1 MDLHKAL
8 ILGIESSC
16 DDTAASVLE
25 VNPKGSKIKSSIVYN
40 QFNLHKEYGGVVPE
54 IAARAHA
61 ELIDVVVEKSLK
73 TAKVAITDINAIGV
87 TAGPGLIGGV
97 LSGLMFAKGLSVST
111 NKPLIGVN
119 HLAGHA
125 LTPRLTNKVAFP
137 YLVLLVSGGHCQFL
151 IVHNYNKYER
161 LGGTIDDAPG
171 EAFDKAARLLGL
183 QQPGGPAIEEAAKKG
198 DVDRFDLPRPLLD
211 RKDCNFSFSG
221 LKTAL
226 MRKQIE
232 LTEKQGGLF
241 EKDVS
246 DLSASFQQAMHDVI
260 IEKSIR
266 AIDLYSK
273 FTNENQ
279 TFAIAGG
286 VAANEKI
293 RHSLQKVCKTKKIG
307 FLAPP
312 LELCTDNA
320 AIIAYAAAERFLHGD
335 YDDTTISARP
345 RWPLDN
351 KKPAILGSG
360 KKGSKA

>member
-1 MDLHKAL
+1 MKSLL

-16 DDTAASVLE
+16 DETATAIYDSE
-25 VNPKGSKIKSSIVYN
+25 KGLIGHQVFSQID
-40 QFNLHKEYGGVVPE
+40 LHKKYGGVVPE
-54 IAARAHA
+54 LASRDHIRK
-61 ELIDVVVEKSLK
+61 LLPMIDHLLKETEKSLGDID
-73 TAKVAITDINAIGV
+73 AIAY
-87 TAGPGLIGGV
+87 TAGPGL
-97 LSGLMFAKGLSVST
+97 SGALLVGSVMANGLAFSLGIPSVPIHHMEAHLLAPLLEQESAKM
-111 NKPLIGVN
+111 PFI
-119 HLAGHA
+119 A
-125 LTPRLTNKVAFP
+125 
-137 YLVLLVSGGHCQFL
+137 LLVSGGHTL
-151 IVHNYNKYER
+151 LVLVKSKGEYE
-161 LGGTIDDAPG
+161 LVGQTLDDAAG

-183 QQPGGPAIEEAAKKG
+183 QQPGGPAIEEAAIKG
-198 DVDRFDLPRPLLD
+198 DVSRFDLPRPLLD
-211 RKDCNFSFSG
+211 REDCNFSFSG

-226 MRKQIE
+226 MRKRNE

-279 TFAIAGG
+279 SFAIAGG

-293 RHSLQKVCKTKKIG
+293 RHSLQKVCKTKKID

-320 AIIAYAAAERFLHGD
+320 AIIAYAAAERFFHGD

-351 KKPAILGSG
+351 QKPAILGSG